1 MTRRKRGERA
11 VVRLSDTRWPYAQLL
26 LVKVGSRLPG
36 ALNRNRAR
44 KAFAGNRNARLKLK
58 PSFFGRAVKPE

>member
-1 MTRRKRGERA
+1 MTRHKRGERA

-26 LVKVGSRLPG
+26 LVKVGGRLPG
-36 ALNRNRAR
+36 ALNRNRV
-44 KAFAGNRNARLKLK
+44 KKVFADNRNAGLKLK